1 MEKNKKRSQLLR
13 LLVIATVALIGIV
26 GVRLLSHSAA
36 FSTEDWL
43 GTWQIHYYY
52 EPDATLFY
60 EGTLHLSMNDSL
72 SGYLEVYPPKSTR
85 PEKLILE
92 NLLISENNASMTGQI
107 VHKSYRIKGGH
118 LKEAFSLTFI
128 KSTEL
133 EGQGECLA
141 YCAEGTV
148 GATII
153 WSGIKTEGLN

>member
-1 MEKNKKRSQLLR
+1 MEKNRKRSQSLR
-13 LLVIATVALIGIV
+13 LLVIATLALIGII
-26 GVRLLSHSAA
+26 GIRLLSHSETY
-36 FSTEDWL
+36 STEDWL
-43 GTWQIHYYY
+43 GTWQVRYYY
-52 EPDATLFY
+52 EPDTSLIY
-60 EGTLHLSMNDSL
+60 EGTLHLSVNDSL
-72 SGYLEVYPPKSTR
+72 SGYLEVYPPRGTR
-85 PEKLILE
+85 PEKLAIE

-133 EGQGECLA
+133 EGKGECLA

-153 WSGIKTEGLN
+153 WSGSKTEGLN